1 MPSVVHQGR
10 CGRGSLPRSL
20 GVGTTVASPLVT
32 RRAGGLGFVPV
43 VTGGDQGSQAG
54 EDFSLDANLRLLLT
68 KLSKK
73 DTVTKFKAL
82 QELAPA
88 LEKVCAVRLAVP

>member
-1 MPSVVHQGR
+1 M
-10 CGRGSLPRSL
+10 
-20 GVGTTVASPLVT
+20 
-32 RRAGGLGFVPV
+32 PV

-54 EDFSLDANLRLLLT
+54 EGFALNANLRLLLT

-88 LEKVCAVRLAVP
+88 LEKVRALYAWCGGGAPSPKLS